1 MRPLAGIIALQEC
14 VLAALILVSIPGAPT
29 HHQWPVDAACPAGAL
44 NEVAARPAAPGCTL
58 SGELN
63 WAYLRNMIGVGMPF

>member
-1 MRPLAGIIALQEC
+1 MQPLAGIIALQEC

-29 HHQWPVDAACPAGAL
+29 QVQWPVDAACPAGAL

-63 WAYLRNMIGVGMPF
+63 RAYPCYLIVVGMPS